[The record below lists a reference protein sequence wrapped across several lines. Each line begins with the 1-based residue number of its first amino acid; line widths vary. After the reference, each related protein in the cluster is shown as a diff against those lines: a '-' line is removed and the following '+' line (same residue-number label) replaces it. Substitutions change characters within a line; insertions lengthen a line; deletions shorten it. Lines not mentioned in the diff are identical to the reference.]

1 MFITITDRYMTE
13 DQLLTRSGVPYL
25 SCGDA
30 YDRKDA
36 LKAMGFQFNSANK
49 HWEIKIDPTHF
60 MDLCA
65 ETAIACNLSVGELE
79 HFLEEIGTFQE
90 SSRSSGFCSEFT
102 VDGLD
107 ERYNAY
113 CDRIG
118 Y

>member
-1 MFITITDRYMTE
+1 MFITIRDRYMTE
-13 DQLLTRSGVPYL
+13 AQLKSNSGTPYL

-30 YDRKDA
+30 YDKKDV
-36 LKAMGFQFNSANK
+36 LKAMGFRFNSTNK
-49 HWEIKIDPTHF
+49 HWEIKIDPAHF

-65 ETAIACNLSVGELE
+65 ETAIACDLSVSELE
-79 HFLEEIGTFQE
+79 HFLVEIGTFQE
-90 SSRSSGFCSEFT
+90 SPRSNGFCNEFT

>member
-1 MFITITDRYMTE
+1 MFITISDRYMTK
-13 DQLLTRSGVPYL
+13 DQLLARSGVPYL

-36 LKAMGFQFNSANK
+36 LKALGFQFNSTNK
-49 HWEIKIDPTHF
+49 HWEIKIDPAHF

-65 ETAIACNLSVGELE
+65 ETAIACDLSVNELE
-79 HFLEEIGTFQE
+79 SFLAEIGAFQE
-90 SSRSSGFCSEFT
+90 SPRSNGFCNEFT
-102 VDGLD
+102 VDGMD
-107 ERYNAY
+107 DRYNAY

>member
-1 MFITITDRYMTE
+1 MFIKITDRYMTI
-13 DQLLTRSGVPYL
+13 DQMKARAGVPYL

-30 YDRKDA
+30 YAKKDA
-36 LKAMGFQFNSANK
+36 LKAMGYQFNSTNK
-49 HWEIKIDPTHF
+49 NWEIKIDPAHF

-65 ETAIACNLSVGELE
+65 ETAIACDLSVSELE
-79 HFLEEIGTFQE
+79 NFLVEIGAFQQ
-90 SSRSSGFCSEFT
+90 SPRSNGFCNEFT

-118 Y
+118 F